1 MSLSSETPEGK
12 KLSMLTATVQEQRRT
27 PFGALKRIGTV
38 MSRRRLTPK
47 PSDSESSPEKRSRP
61 NLNPLRRGTGSR
73 NMQAI
78 PSPEASVVNL
88 NPSSPRRELTPPI
101 PRSSTT
107 RESSQASQP
116 PLAIRKISDHRNGN
130 DVLLPPSR
138 AASFPIINKSSKSQE
153 KQPIIPLEKQPEVG
167 HSSSSARYP
176 D

>member
-1 MSLSSETPEGK
+1 
-12 KLSMLTATVQEQRRT
+12 MLTATVQEQRRT

-47 PSDSESSPEKRSRP
+47 PSDSASSPEKRSRP

-88 NPSSPRRELTPPI
+88 NPSSPRREPASPL
-101 PRSSTT
+101 PRASTT
-107 RESSQASQP
+107 GETSQAPPS

-130 DVLLPPSR
+130 DVSLPPSR
-138 AASFPIINKSSKSQE
+138 AASLPIINGSSKSQE
-153 KQPIIPLEKQPEVG
+153 KQPIPPLEKQPEVG
-167 HSSSSARYP
+167 HSRSSARYP

>member
-1 MSLSSETPEGK
+1 
-12 KLSMLTATVQEQRRT
+12 MLTATVQEQRRT

-47 PSDSESSPEKRSRP
+47 PSDSAPSPEKRSRP

-78 PSPEASVVNL
+78 PSPEASVLNL
-88 NPSSPRRELTPPI
+88 NPSSPRREPTSPL
-101 PRSSTT
+101 PRALTT
-107 RESSQASQP
+107 RETSQAPQS

-138 AASFPIINKSSKSQE
+138 AASLPIINGSSKSQE
-153 KQPIIPLEKQPEVG
+153 KQPIAPPEKHPEVG
-167 HSSSSARYP
+167 HSRSSFHYP
-176 D
+176 RLIPIG

>member
-1 MSLSSETPEGK
+1 
-12 KLSMLTATVQEQRRT
+12 MLTATVQEQRRT

-47 PSDSESSPEKRSRP
+47 PSDSASSPEKRSRP

-88 NPSSPRRELTPPI
+88 NPSSPRREPASPL
-101 PRSSTT
+101 PRASTT
-107 RESSQASQP
+107 RETSQAPQS

-130 DVLLPPSR
+130 DVSLPPSR
-138 AASFPIINKSSKSQE
+138 AASLPIINGSSKSQE
-153 KQPIIPLEKQPEVG
+153 KQPIAPLEKQPEVG
-167 HSSSSARYP
+167 HSRSSARYP

>member
-1 MSLSSETPEGK
+1 
-12 KLSMLTATVQEQRRT
+12 MLTAIVQEAAIFQEQRRT

-47 PSDSESSPEKRSRP
+47 PSSDSAPSPEKRSRA

-88 NPSSPRRELTPPI
+88 NPSSPHREPASPL
-101 PRSSTT
+101 PRASTT
-107 RESSQASQP
+107 RETSQP
-116 PLAIRKISDHRNGN
+116 PPSPLAKRKISDHRNGN
-130 DVLLPPSR
+130 ELSLTPNR
-138 AASFPIINKSSKSQE
+138 AASLPLINGSSKSQE
-153 KQPIIPLEKQPEVG
+153 KQPIAPLEKQPEVG
-167 HSSSSARYP
+167 NSRSSARYP